1 MFALTHSK
9 ANRSGKLSLYS
20 IWKKI
25 SLCCLL
31 HFQDFLENL
40 AACHNVFLE
49 SYFSIFS
56 EMFPFSGLCTRCA
69 IFCAFFS
76 CCCFAAQV
84 NRATRCCSSA
94 FCIDQSQ
101 HQQSDWVLK
110 CASVALVNCT
120 SRWSLYLALQCI
132 AGSLC
137 WSFSYWWMRQ
147 DDSNRDRAMYKSC
160 THSIDRS
167 SSRLV
172 PSDLQTLPALFIL
185 QT

>member
-1 MFALTHSK
+1 MCSVHKELNYSTNKRHFTMSTSYLHTFKGKKALGYSSRT
-9 ANRSGKLSLYS
+9 LSLQS
-20 IWKKI
+20 QKKI

-40 AACHNVFLE
+40 AACHNVFPE

-120 SRWSLYLALQCI
+120 SR
-132 AGSLC
+132 
-137 WSFSYWWMRQ
+137 
-147 DDSNRDRAMYKSC
+147 
-160 THSIDRS
+160 
-167 SSRLV
+167 
-172 PSDLQTLPALFIL
+172 
-185 QT
+185 